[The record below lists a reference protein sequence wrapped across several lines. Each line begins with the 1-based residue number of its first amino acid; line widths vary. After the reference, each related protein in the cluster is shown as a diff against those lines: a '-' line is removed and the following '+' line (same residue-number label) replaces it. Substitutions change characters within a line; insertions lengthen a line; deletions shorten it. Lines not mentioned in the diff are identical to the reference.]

1 MNKIVGDISMKTPT
15 KEFLASIGNVSCTDS
30 FAVRKCLLVF
40 SNSFS
45 IILFATTLFLCTFSL
60 KLRLHD

>member
-30 FAVRKCLLVF
+30 FAVCKCLLVF

-45 IILFATTLFLCTFSL
+45 IFFVCNNSVIVNIQFEIKVA
-60 KLRLHD
+60 